1 MNLRIRH
8 WLAERYISISDI
20 RDFSPGQMAGL
31 AFRIVQDMEVKSLIP
46 FDVSTLAEVLELP
59 LEAVWLEISV
69 IAKLTESLLRS
80 LSQKKPLK
88 RTEGTWLAFQIAYL
102 QALQQILSQEERLQR
117 PWLYRAM
124 IFFGKNLIGEGERET
139 KIKITYPLSSSPLL
153 PLQDPYLLS
162 LLKTLS
168 PGKLN
173 DNQAEQALSLIV
185 ESLLGQQINNAVIAW
200 LVANGAE
207 EEEAKLFTSRLS
219 HGIPGYL
226 LAVIADNALPLA
238 QLQKF
243 VNLGNYLLRNK
254 DTYNPSLFHTDNKID
269 LRREYYRAY
278 LIQSLTIPILMESF
292 ALKDIYI
299 PLKGLAADENTQI
312 DVTENIKYVDLMTWV
327 QEQLNE
333 TNTITVIESEA
344 GYGKTSFCQI
354 LAAHIAQDVYPNW
367 MPILISLREVCYGKS
382 FIDTL
387 CSALPDLFSWIN
399 VENPKCLLI
408 LDGLDELPPCRH
420 GKRIPIFFLEQ
431 LLEFHSH
438 YPHKIILTAR
448 PNLLEEFPQEL
459 LIKFKRIFIQPL
471 RQEELKQWFQ
481 NWAKV
486 QSILV
491 AQNLFTFLKQ
501 SGAFNSNSHIPTFAH
516 IVRQPLMLYLL
527 GILHRDGLLDDGIL
541 ELAIKTETTGKA
553 TLIWEIY
560 YRLNQ
565 WLLGYPDA
573 PTVSKVLLK
582 SGSAHIHRTPEA
594 TDSLLA
600 GRHPQDLFQQ
610 MQKMAL
616 KLLQSQKY
624 QINVI
629 DINDIEFLPEFYFK
643 VRYLSNNGLNIVFN
657 RTQNLTFSHSYLG
670 EYLCAAGII
679 TELKKLIHR
688 HEDTYGELNF
698 IVNSSND
705 IAQHIY
711 NLFGFGIINLE
722 IEELT
727 IEGLRREQNFSFE
740 LLIQRLLI
748 FWSSYCRGRWLDEG
762 ITHKAWN
769 YYHSLENPI
778 NVEQIDAAVGLNI
791 FLLLSAC
798 CREAKISFKPCGE
811 LSYLSQFY
819 PEAFMKLIGKVEVLS
834 ANAFSERANTKS
846 LIGINLEASYLSK
859 MMLAGANLSQANLS
873 NSQLMGSNLT
883 ETNLQGAN
891 LTGANLTGAN
901 LTGANLSMANLT
913 GANLTDSIFTGVNLN
928 STNLTNACL
937 FGATMTD
944 AERENVIESGAIFS
958 LEQFQALKI
967 LLLQQS
973 DSLSIYFPENTDA
986 TWLHSNPQIESVEG
1000 EAITPLIVYDDFP
1013 EDETMLN

>member
-46 FDVSTLAEVLELP
+46 FDISTLAEVLELP

-124 IFFGKNLIGEGERET
+124 IFFGENLRGEGKRER
-139 KIKITYPLSSSPLL
+139 KISHPLSSSPLL

-185 ESLLGQQINNAVIAW
+185 ESLLGQQINNSVIAW
-200 LVANGAE
+200 LIANGAE
-207 EEEAKLFTSRLS
+207 QEEARLFSSRLS
-219 HGIPGYL
+219 HAIPGYL

-243 VNLGNYLLRNK
+243 VNLGNYLIRNK

-269 LRREYYRAY
+269 LRREHYRAH
-278 LIQSLTIPILMESF
+278 LIQSLSIPIFMESF

-299 PLKGLAADENTQI
+299 PLKGLAADENTQT
-312 DVTENIKYVDLMTWV
+312 DTTESIKNVDLMTWV
-327 QEQLNE
+327 QEQLND
-333 TNTITVIESEA
+333 TNTITLIESEA

-354 LAAHIAQDVYPNW
+354 LAAQIAQDVYPNW

-382 FIDTL
+382 LIETI
-387 CSALPDLFSWIN
+387 CSALPDLFSWID

-420 GKRIPIFFLEQ
+420 GKRIPVFFLEQ

-438 YPHKIILTAR
+438 YPHKILLTGR
-448 PNLLEEFPQEL
+448 PNLLQDFPQEL
-459 LIKFKRIFIQPL
+459 LIKFQRIFIQPL
-471 RQEELKQWFQ
+471 RQDELKQWFQ

-491 AQNLFTFLKQ
+491 AQNFFTFLKQ
-501 SGAFNSNSHIPTFAH
+501 SGAFNSNCHIPAFAQ

-541 ELAIKTETTGKA
+541 ELAIKTEITGKA
-553 TLIWEIY
+553 TLVWEIY

-573 PTVSKVLLK
+573 ATVSKVLLK
-582 SGSAHIHRTPEA
+582 SGSAHIHRTPESS
-594 TDSLLA
+594 DSLLA

-624 QINVI
+624 QINLI
-629 DINDIEFLPEFYFK
+629 DNNEIESLPGFYFQ
-643 VRYLSNNGLNIVFN
+643 VRYWSNKNVLNTVFN
-657 RTQNLTFSHSYLG
+657 QSQILTFSHSYLG
-670 EYLCAAGII
+670 EYLCATGII
-679 TELKKLIHR
+679 TELKKLIYR
-688 HEDTYGELNF
+688 HEDTYGELKF
-698 IVNSSND
+698 IVNSSKD

-722 IEELT
+722 IEELI

-762 ITHKAWN
+762 ITHAAWN
-769 YYHSLENPI
+769 YYHSLENPM
-778 NVEQIDAAVGLNI
+778 NVEQIDAAVGLNT

-798 CREAKISFKPCGE
+798 CREAKISFTPCGE
-811 LSYLSQFY
+811 PSYLSQFY

-834 ANAFSERANTKS
+834 ANAFSERTNAKS

-873 NSQLMGSNLT
+873 NTQLMGANLT

-901 LTGANLSMANLT
+901 LRGANLSMANLT
-913 GANLTDSIFTGVNLN
+913 GANLTGSIFTGVNLN
-928 STNLTNACL
+928 SINLTNSCL

-944 AERENVIESGAIFS
+944 TERENVIESGAIFS
-958 LEQFQALKI
+958 LEQFHALKI

-1000 EAITPLIVYDDFP
+1000 EAITPLVVYDDFP